1 MLKKNQNRILRKKE
15 VKRMKIIKKTSLNEP
30 KKKINCFIKRI
41 QRPWL
46 ILLC

>member
-15 VKRMKIIKKTSLNEP
+15 VKRMKIIKKTSSNEP
-30 KKKINCFIKRI
+30 KKKINCFIKRV
-41 QRPWL
+41 QGPWL

>member
-15 VKRMKIIKKTSLNEP
+15 VKRMKIIKKTSSNEP
-30 KKKINCFIKRI
+30 KKKINCFIKRV
-41 QRPWL
+41 QWPWQ